1 MGLAEILVSIDR
13 EITTLQKARS
23 LIAAKAGKERKNR
36 RPTRLAAL
44 NAPTVKPAKRR
55 KKRNLTP
62 EGRQRI
68 ADAQRR
74 RWEKNRKAAAAAE

>member
-1 MGLAEILVSIDR
+1 MGLAEILISIDR

-23 LIAAKAGKERKNR
+23 LIATKAGKERKNG

-44 NAPTVKPAKRR
+44 NTSTVKPAKRR